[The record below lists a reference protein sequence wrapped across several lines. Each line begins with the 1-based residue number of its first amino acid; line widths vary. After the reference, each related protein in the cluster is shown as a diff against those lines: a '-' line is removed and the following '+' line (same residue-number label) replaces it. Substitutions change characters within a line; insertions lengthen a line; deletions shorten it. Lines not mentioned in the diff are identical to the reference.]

1 MERDVGVEGTWG
13 GVTRD
18 RGSSSG
24 SRRGARSLEL
34 PPGPAPKPRV
44 FGAE

>member
-1 MERDVGVEGTWG
+1 MGVQGTWD
-13 GVTRD
+13 GVTRG

-24 SRRGARSLEL
+24 SRHGVGSLQL
-34 PPGPAPKPRV
+34 PPGPALKPRV

>member
-1 MERDVGVEGTWG
+1 MGGDVGVQGTWD
-13 GVTRD
+13 GVTRG

-24 SRRGARSLEL
+24 SHRGAGSLQL
-34 PPGPAPKPRV
+34 PPGPAPKPCV

>member
-1 MERDVGVEGTWG
+1 MERDVGVRGTWD

-24 SRRGARSLEL
+24 SCRGARSSQL

>member
-24 SRRGARSLEL
+24 SRGARSLEL